1 MLFDNGNGHSPPLT
15 RVVEYEIDE
24 VGMIA
29 SLVWEYRNPYGDV
42 SLSMGSSQRLPNGN
56 TLINWG
62 NVGGEGAH
70 IAEVDYLGN
79 KLLEIKYHDGTAY
92 KVRKS
97 DWSFDIPMDIGDC
110 NLDGGLDVLDVIY
123 QINYIIS
130 GNEHHSLF
138 DLYKI
143 DINKD
148 SYIDILDVISLVSIV
163 LS

>member
-1 MLFDNGNGHSPPLT
+1 M
-15 RVVEYEIDE
+15 V
-24 VGMIA
+24 A
-29 SLVWEYRNPYGDV
+29 SLVWEYHNPYGDV

-62 NVGGEGAH
+62 NLEGEGAH
-70 IAEVDYLGN
+70 ITEVDYQGN
-79 KLLEIKYHDGTAY
+79 IVLELQYDEGTAY

-97 DWSFDIPMDIGDC
+97 DWSFDIPMDVGDC

-130 GNEHHSLF
+130 GNEHQRLF

-148 SYIDILDVISLVSIV
+148 AEIDILDVIGFVNII
-163 LS
+163 LSN